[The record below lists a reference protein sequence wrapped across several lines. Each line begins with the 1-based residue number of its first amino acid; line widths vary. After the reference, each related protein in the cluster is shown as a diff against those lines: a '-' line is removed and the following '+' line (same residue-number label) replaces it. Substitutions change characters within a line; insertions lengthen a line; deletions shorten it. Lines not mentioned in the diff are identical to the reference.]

1 MNGLSFV
8 QLSRHLMIV
17 SIAVIIKTFTAM
29 VREFAV
35 YIIAPIKSVIFKYG
49 RIV

>member
-1 MNGLSFV
+1 
-8 QLSRHLMIV
+8 MIV
-17 SIAVIIKTFTAM
+17 SIAVIIKMLTVM
-29 VREFAV
+29 VRGFAV